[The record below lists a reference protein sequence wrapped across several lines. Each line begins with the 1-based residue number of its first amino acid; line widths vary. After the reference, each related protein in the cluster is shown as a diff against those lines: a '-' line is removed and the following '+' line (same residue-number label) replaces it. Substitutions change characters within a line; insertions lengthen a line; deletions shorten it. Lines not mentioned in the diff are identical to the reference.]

1 MSTEYRYDDDNLGY
15 IVFTVKKTGIQYEY
29 RCIDGKFYLVPLADE
44 MPGERVYVAF
54 ETTKTTPSTITIK
67 PKYSDGF
74 PCSQNNSIVKSTDE
88 EMSMSLGHTLGI
100 RNEDLLS
107 SCSVEGVD
115 ESYYSVD
122 TEKGLITLSTD
133 VPNGTELNFK
143 IRRQAQVYEDKLL
156 DSAFTSCKVYVSDNI
171 KNVLWETSDGVSST
185 IQFNCNDY
193 EKFSSEDGV
202 MVPMANFNFDICGQA
217 CQKITELTPYIIDEE
232 GNYKNAMPAGCDLVS
247 VNGRLCI
254 LLKGMKDNLAS
265 TGHNW
270 QFGNQPL
277 TRDVEFWCCYC
288 TADNV
293 VIGEG
298 RGFKTTITVVPY
310 DLPDDIKPRFVDNLL
325 FNADRDNELDF
336 RTPGLYKNIHPE
348 WGTWTA
354 KITPAFEKKDQAS
367 LEAEYEW
374 AHKKEGFTDTW
385 WDESYEE
392 EHICTFDT
400 QNEWLCM
407 PEFNLPT
414 SGMYRITLQ
423 ASPMKEGYPYPFPF
437 KDKTWEFDVAFYPNH
452 TGLELATRTPYSDN
466 WEWSGLSG
474 STWYG
479 PSDKIP
485 ERAEAWKHLS
495 VKPKGGYVD
504 VWYKDI
510 STGTAKKV
518 APTAGPARAAASPET
533 EGYTKM
539 DGNYIDASNM
549 DRLSL
554 KLSKNGAVNPN
565 TINVN
570 LARLDETQTG
580 VESIDAATAGTA
592 EYYHI
597 DGRRAEGTLAP
608 GLYIKTQ
615 DGRSSKV
622 IVR

>member
-1 MSTEYRYDDDNLGY
+1 M
-15 IVFTVKKTGIQYEY
+15 
-29 RCIDGKFYLVPLADE
+29 
-44 MPGERVYVAF
+44 
-54 ETTKTTPSTITIK
+54 TIEI
-67 PKYSDGF
+67 
-74 PCSQNNSIVKSTDE
+74 
-88 EMSMSLGHTLGI
+88 
-100 RNEDLLS
+100 
-107 SCSVEGVD
+107 
-115 ESYYSVD
+115 
-122 TEKGLITLSTD
+122 
-133 VPNGTELNFK
+133 
-143 IRRQAQVYEDKLL
+143 
-156 DSAFTSCKVYVSDNI
+156 
-171 KNVLWETSDGVSST
+171 
-185 IQFNCNDY
+185 
-193 EKFSSEDGV
+193 
-202 MVPMANFNFDICGQA
+202 
-217 CQKITELTPYIIDEE
+217 
-232 GNYKNAMPAGCDLVS
+232 
-247 VNGRLCI
+247 
-254 LLKGMKDNLAS
+254 
-265 TGHNW
+265 
-270 QFGNQPL
+270 
-277 TRDVEFWCCYC
+277 
-288 TADNV
+288 
-293 VIGEG
+293 
-298 RGFKTTITVVPY
+298 VPY
-310 DLPDDIKPRFVDNLL
+310 DLPEMKAGATFTAGKAHNDSEGIAISFDMP
-325 FNADRDNELDF
+325 E
-336 RTPGLYKNIHPE
+336 LYKTINPN

-374 AHKKEGFTDTW
+374 AHKNAEFADKW
-385 WDESYEE
+385 WED
-392 EHICTFDT
+392 TFDYDKEYICSFDT
-400 QNEWLCM
+400 DKKQLLI
-407 PEFNLPT
+407 PEFNPT
-414 SGMYRITLQ
+414 CSGVYHITLH

-437 KDKTWEFDVAFYPNH
+437 NDKTWEFDFNYYPDH

-466 WEWSGLSG
+466 WEWSSVNNG

-510 STGTAKKV
+510 STGSAKKV

-615 DGRSSKV
+615 
-622 IVR
+622 